1 MVIFGYRPYKDDDV
15 VCHVTRNLFRG
26 GDKKFF
32 SFKKIH
38 CDILKNVW
46 TEFFR
51 WAGIGG
57 GRIKN
62 AYNIQLIF
70 FPFRKIKQSIFY
82 LRKWQKFCGHIRL
95 RAKNLNF

>member
-38 CDILKNVW
+38 FDILKNVW

-62 AYNIQLIF
+62 TYNIQLIF
-70 FPFRKIKQSIFY
+70 FFLEKSNNQFY
-82 LRKWQKFCGHIRL
+82 I
-95 RAKNLNF
+95 